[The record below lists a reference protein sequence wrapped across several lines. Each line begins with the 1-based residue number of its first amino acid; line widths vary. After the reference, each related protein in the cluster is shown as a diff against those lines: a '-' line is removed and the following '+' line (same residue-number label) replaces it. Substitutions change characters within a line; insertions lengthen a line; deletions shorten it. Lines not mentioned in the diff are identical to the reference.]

1 MMEYLTLLLPILWA
15 IVSTT
20 IGLLL
25 YKSSRAVIEDL
36 VVDEDRR
43 SKIRLTGSFAI
54 AILAFFAMKS
64 ATPETRLQSIPP
76 GYVAVEKSILT
87 TIARGSQQISR
98 SALNLAAATSVG
110 DMIAA
115 QEATRIITLEAAALL
130 HVASEAANTDA
141 RK

>member
-36 VVDEDRR
+36 VVDEGRR